1 MDELLSELGTRV
13 RGLRQARGL
22 TVKALAQASGLS
34 ARYLVE
40 LENGRGNISVG
51 RLHQL
56 AQSLGTDLAS
66 IFETGLHGSAARS
79 ERVARLSARL
89 SRLDPA
95 GLDRAEAMLEPLLS
109 REPSEPSVLALLGV
123 RGAGKTTVGRA
134 VATALSVPFVELDG
148 LIEASAGLAL
158 TDIFAIHGADY
169 YRRAEYDALSR
180 FLAGGGPGVLAT
192 GGSLVTHEETFS
204 LLRRSATT
212 VWLRADARDLWSRVL
227 AQGDD
232 RPMRRNPH
240 AFAQLETLLAEREP
254 LYRRA
259 HTAVDTSAQPVER
272 VVEAVVSAA
281 RRVDPSPAA
290 LSAFG

>member
-1 MDELLSELGTRV
+1 MEELLAQLGVRV

-22 TVKALAQASGLS
+22 TVKALAERSGLS

-56 AQSLGTDLAS
+56 VESLGAPLAS
-66 IFETGLHGSAARS
+66 LFEAEPSAGPDPGR
-79 ERVARLSARL
+79 RVARLSARIG
-89 SRLDPA
+89 RLDA
-95 GLDRAEAMLEPLLS
+95 ADLDRVEAMLDTLRSQEPTQT
-109 REPSEPSVLALLGV
+109 PVLALLGV

-134 VATALSVPFVELDG
+134 VATALALPFVELDG
-148 LIEASAGLAL
+148 LIEESAGLAL
-158 TDIFAIHGADY
+158 SDIFAIHGAGY
-169 YRRAEYDALSR
+169 YRRVEYDALNR
-180 FLAGGGPGVLAT
+180 FLAAGRPAVLAT

-212 VWLRADARDLWSRVL
+212 VWLRAHARDLWSRVL

-240 AFAQLETLLAEREP
+240 AFAQLEALLAEREP

-259 HTAVDTSAQPVER
+259 HSAVDTSAQPVES
-272 VVEAVVSAA
+272 VVAAVVSAA
-281 RRVDPSPAA
+281 RRREPGPVP
-290 LSAFG
+290 LSALG